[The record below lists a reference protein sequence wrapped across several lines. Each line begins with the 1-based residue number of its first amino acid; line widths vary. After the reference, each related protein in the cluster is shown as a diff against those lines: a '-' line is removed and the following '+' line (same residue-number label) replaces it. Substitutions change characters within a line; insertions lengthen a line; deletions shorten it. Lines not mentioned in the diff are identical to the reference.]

1 MEKVYIIANIA
12 MMELKKKRNKMI
24 KHIIVA
30 AILLTACER
39 IQEQQCRSGVAVPRH
54 DNLPIHCD
62 YRSKSFPLSD
72 GYILCLCPQDVSRIT
87 Q

>member
-1 MEKVYIIANIA
+1 MEKAYIIANIA

-30 AILLTACER
+30 TVLFTACEKTPVPP
-39 IQEQQCRSGVAVPRH
+39 CRSGVAVPRH